1 MSVRVQVS
9 GLVHRYVRGAP
20 PSLDG
25 ASLDAAKG
33 EMLTVVGPSGSGKS
47 TLLAIIAGL
56 EDAESGAVTFG
67 GRDVTAVPPQDRAV
81 GLVLQGASLFPHL
94 SVAGN
99 VAFGLAARG
108 MAPADREKAANDW
121 LSRVG
126 LAGMGDRRARQL
138 SGGQAQR
145 VALARALAVEPD
157 VLLLDEPLASLDE
170 QVRRELQDVLRD
182 LVQRTGVTGIM
193 VTHDLAEAMS
203 MGSSTALLIDGSVIA
218 QGPPEQLFR
227 RPGTRRAAAFVGVS
241 TFLTGRMRAGCLE
254 TPAGAIRVA
263 DAQADAELVTV
274 AIRPEDVR
282 LATAGDVR
290 PGDTV
295 IPGTAGESVFRG
307 THWDCT
313 VNTAL
318 GPVTAWTRVAPPRP
332 GEASGI
338 RMDAADLFPVMD
350 DLQAATIG

>member
-1 MSVRVQVS
+1 MSVRVEVS
-9 GLVHRYVRGAP
+9 GLVHRYARGGP

-25 ASLDAAKG
+25 ASLTAGKG

-56 EDAESGAVTFG
+56 EDPESGTVMFG

-108 MAPADREKAANDW
+108 MAPADRERAAGDW

-126 LAGMGDRRARQL
+126 LAGLGDRRARQL

-145 VALARALAVEPD
+145 VALVRALAVEPD
-157 VLLLDEPLASLDE
+157 VLLLDEPLASLDD

-182 LVQRTGVTGIM
+182 LVARTGVTGIM

-203 MGSSTALLIDGSVIA
+203 MGNSTALLIDGRVIA
-218 QGPPEQLFR
+218 QGTPQQLFR
-227 RPGTRRAAAFVGVS
+227 RPATRRAASFVGVS
-241 TFLTGRMRAGCLE
+241 TFLRGRMRAGCLE
-254 TPAGAIRVA
+254 TPAGAIPIAGAHA
-263 DAQADAELVTV
+263 DADLVTV

-282 LATAGDVR
+282 LATTGDVR
-290 PGDTV
+290 PGDT
-295 IPGTAGESVFRG
+295 IIRGSAGASVFRG

-313 VNTAL
+313 VDTAL
-318 GPVTAWTRVAPPRP
+318 GPITAWTRVAPPRP
-332 GEASGI
+332 GEASGV
-338 RMDAADLFPVMD
+338 RLDATDLFPVVD
-350 DLQAATIG
+350 DTP

>member
-1 MSVRVQVS
+1 MSVRVEVS
-9 GLVHRYVRGAP
+9 GLVHRYARGGP

-25 ASLDAAKG
+25 ASLDARQG

-47 TLLAIIAGL
+47 TLLAVIAGL
-56 EDAESGAVTFG
+56 EDPESGTVMFD
-67 GRDVTAVPPQDRAV
+67 GRDVTAAPPQDRAV

-108 MAPADREKAANDW
+108 MAPAERARAAADW

-126 LAGMGDRRARQL
+126 LADMGARRARQL

-145 VALARALAVEPD
+145 VALVRALAVEPD
-157 VLLLDEPLASLDE
+157 VLLLDEPLASLDD
-170 QVRRELQDVLRD
+170 QVRRELQDVLRH
-182 LVQRTGVTGIM
+182 LVARTGVTGIM

-203 MGSSTALLIDGSVIA
+203 MGTSTALLIDGCVIA
-218 QGPPEQLFR
+218 QGPPEQFFR
-227 RPGTRRAAAFVGVS
+227 RPATRRAAAFVGVS
-241 TFLTGRMRAGCLE
+241 TFLTGRMQAGRVE
-254 TPAGAIRVA
+254 TPAGPIRIAGAHGDA
-263 DAQADAELVTV
+263 DLVTV

-282 LATAGDVR
+282 LATADDAR
-290 PGDTV
+290 ARDTV
-295 IPGTAGESVFRG
+295 IPGVAGGSVFRG

-313 VNTAL
+313 VDTAL
-318 GPVTAWTRVAPPRP
+318 GPVTARTRVAPPMP

-338 RMDAADLFPVMD
+338 RMDAADLFPVAD
-350 DLQAATIG
+350 DLP